1 MSPMKT
7 SIEILEHAKDYV
19 GIHYVN
25 GVEDP
30 YISSVLLRAIEDGI
44 AALRVQQQPN
54 DPLTLDELREMN
66 GDPVWIVIIDHD
78 SFADKNDD
86 FDGWGLCRKSWVRM
100 WDEKRADLVRV
111 DHQFE
116 DYGKAWLAYRR
127 KPEEAAP

>member
-127 KPEEAAP
+127 KLEEVQK